1 MSPPRTES
9 PSIVSPVLRYVVF
22 GLVVLAALAALG
34 SWLVRTRRVSPF
46 GFLGRTLRTLTDPV
60 LRPVERRL
68 HRMGGN
74 PANAGG
80 WLIVLTAIA
89 GIVLLSLLGWLV
101 QTFYVAEA
109 AAHAGPTM
117 TIALIIAMVY
127 RILVIALIVRVIAAW
142 FGLFRYSKW
151 IRPAYILTDWIVEPL
166 RRVVPPFGA
175 MDITPLVA
183 WLVLYFLRWLLLQA
197 LSLV

>member
-1 MSPPRTES
+1 
-9 PSIVSPVLRYVVF
+9 VF
-22 GLVVLAALAALG
+22 GLVVLAAFVALG

-46 GFLGRTLRTLTDPV
+46 GVLGRTLRTLTDPV

-89 GIVLLSLLGWLV
+89 GIVLLSLLGWLA

-109 AAHAGPTM
+109 AANAGPKVTL
-117 TIALIIAMVY
+117 TLIIFMVY
-127 RILVIALIVRVIAAW
+127 RILVFALIVRVVAAW

-151 IRPAYILTDWIVEPL
+151 IRPAYVLTDWIVEPL

-183 WLVLYFLRWLLLQA
+183 WLVLWFLRWVLLQG
-197 LSLV
+197 LSVV

>member
-1 MSPPRTES
+1 M
-9 PSIVSPVLRYVVF
+9 
-22 GLVVLAALAALG
+22 
-34 SWLVRTRRVSPF
+34 
-46 GFLGRTLRTLTDPV
+46 

-80 WLIVLTAIA
+80 WLIVVTAIA

-101 QTFYVAEA
+101 QTLDIAQA
-109 AAHAGPTM
+109 AARAGPRY
-117 TIALIIAMVY
+117 TIALIIDLAY
-127 RILVIALIVRVIAAW
+127 HILVIALIVRVIAAW
-142 FGLFRYSKW
+142 FGMFRYSKW

-183 WLVLYFLRWLLLQA
+183 WLVLMFLRWILLQG